1 MRSKEKIFWCVGLL
15 VGLLLTAWM
24 WCGPGLLAAM
34 EASTAPSAEGSPII
48 RVIDADTYVA
58 LYQGVGTTI
67 RLAEVDAPEG
77 RADKGGQARRFVA
90 DLIEGRYVQ
99 LHPIDPTGRARDEYG
114 RMVCRVMVDDTD
126 VATALLEKNLAVP
139 LNTP

>member
-1 MRSKEKIFWCVGLL
+1 MRSKEKISWL
-15 VGLLLTAWM
+15 VGLLFGLALTLWM
-24 WCGPGLLAAM
+24 WVGPAILA
-34 EASTAPSAEGSPII
+34 SAQEDADLYRKGWPII

-58 LYQGVGTTI
+58 LYEGVGTTI

-77 RADKGGQARRFVA
+77 RADKGGQARRFVVN
-90 DLIEGRYVQ
+90 LIEGRYVQ

-126 VATALLEKNLAVP
+126 VATALLDQGFAVP
-139 LNTP
+139 LNPQ